1 MMITVRYT
9 HTWKTAL
16 GATGL
21 AFVATPMAAVPA
33 GVVLCAV
40 AGFVTDWGM
49 SVTTFV
55 SVCLTLVFA
64 VVFMARTMVKSGEL
78 HVIMNDTG
86 YTCEQ
91 VGKMT
96 GTVTWANVKSVFRGC
111 GFVMFR
117 MPGGGIAAVPESAYS
132 PAQLTEIDAFI
143 RARKT
148 PQQA

>member
-1 MMITVRYT
+1 MMITARYT
-9 HTWKTAL
+9 HTWRTAL
-16 GATGL
+16 GAAGL
-21 AFVATPMAAVPA
+21 AFVATPMAALPA

-40 AGFVTDWGM
+40 ARFFTDWGM
-49 SVTTFV
+49 SLTTFV
-55 SVCLTLVFA
+55 GICLTLVFA
-64 VVFMARTMVKSGEL
+64 VVFLARTMVRSGEL
-78 HVIMNDTG
+78 HVVMDDTG

-91 VGKMT
+91 AGKMT
-96 GTVTWANVKSVFRGC
+96 GTVTWATMKSVFRAC

-132 PAQLTEIDAFI
+132 PAQLAEIDAFI